1 MIQSVDR
8 AMRILGVLRSSR
20 RLSLSELA
28 GRLELAPSTVH
39 GIVKTLQ
46 AHGYVLQDRASA
58 HYRLGPGALKLGNV
72 YLDTLEL
79 RSRAVSW
86 AAELTR
92 GTGYATRTGVPL
104 PGEVLIVHHEPR
116 PDGSRQM
123 PEVGITIPAHACA
136 LGKAIL
142 AFSPEA
148 TDCAGELRSMTRDTV
163 TTPERLRAQLDE
175 VREQAVAT
183 EREEAVIGECG
194 LAAPVFDG
202 YDTVVGALGVVVPAP
217 DWPAGDAYE
226 TVAGAVRGAAR
237 AISRELGATRW
248 PVPPD
253 PGQG

>member
-46 AHGYVLQDRASA
+46 AHGFVLQDRASG

-86 AAELTR
+86 AAEVTR
-92 GTGYATRTGVPL
+92 GTGYATRTGVLL

-123 PEVGITIPAHACA
+123 PEVGITIPVHASA

-142 AFSPEA
+142 AFSDPDTA
-148 TDCAGELRSMTRDTV
+148 NAQLGELHSMTRDTV
-163 TTPERLRAQLDE
+163 TGPEQLRTQLDE
-175 VREQAVAT
+175 IREHAFAT
-183 EREEAVIGECG
+183 EREEAVIGECE

-202 YDTVVGALGVVVPAP
+202 YDTVVGAIGVVVPAQE
-217 DWPAGDAYE
+217 WPAGDALE
-226 TVAGAVRGAAR
+226 PVAGAVRDAAR

-248 PVPPD
+248 PVPP
-253 PGQG
+253 G